1 MIRIGL
7 GVDVHAFAPAR
18 ALVIGGV
25 TIPHELGLDGH
36 SDADVLSHA
45 IADALLG
52 AAGLGDIGRHFPASD
67 PRWEGCPSLEFLRE
81 VRRML
86 AVAGWRPGNLDSVII
101 AQEPRMEPYLPAMHR
116 AVAGAL
122 EMAVTDVSIKATT
135 TDKLGAVGRGEGIA
149 AQAVVLIGSTADPSE
164 VG

>member
-1 MIRIGL
+1 MIRVGL
-7 GVDVHAFAPAR
+7 GVDVHVFAPAR

-25 TIPHELGLDGH
+25 TIPHEQGLEGH

-45 IADALLG
+45 IVDALLG

-86 AVAGWRPGNLDSVII
+86 GVAGWRPGNLDSVII
-101 AQEPRMEPYLPAMHR
+101 AQEPRMAPYLPAMKK
-116 AVAGAL
+116 AVAEAL
-122 EMAVTDVSIKATT
+122 EMTVAAVSIKATT
-135 TDKLGAVGRGEGIA
+135 TDKLGAVGRREGIA
-149 AQAVVLIGSTADPSE
+149 AQAVVLIESTAAASE
-164 VG
+164 TG